1 MSSDEALLDVPSA
14 ILTERRALVLESAL
28 LTFARFGYRKT
39 SMEAVAQAAHISRP
53 GLYFLFSSKEEL
65 FRAAVTQALDADML
79 AIDGILNDDAHPV
92 PVRILEAFDRWA
104 GRYIGPMTRD
114 IATVIEDNPELLGP
128 IAESAPQRFAELI
141 TRALSAKTTDTRPS
155 RASAVAQT
163 LISASIGIKHQVEDR
178 TTYRQRL
185 QVAIDLLVR

>member
-1 MSSDEALLDVPSA
+1 MSSDEALLEVPSA
-14 ILTERRALVLESAL
+14 IRTDRRELVLESAL

-79 AIDGILNDDAHPV
+79 AIDGILNDDAHPL

-114 IATVIEDNPELLGP
+114 IAMVIEDNPELLGP

-141 TRALSAKTTDTRPS
+141 TRALSAETTDTRPS

-163 LISASIGIKHQVEDR
+163 LISA
-178 TTYRQRL
+178 
-185 QVAIDLLVR
+185 

>member
-1 MSSDEALLDVPSA
+1 MGNDEALLEVPSA
-14 ILTERRALVLESAL
+14 IRTDRRELVLESAL

-79 AIDGILNDDAHPV
+79 AIDGILNDDAHPL

-128 IAESAPQRFAELI
+128 IAESAPQRFAELL
-141 TRALSAKTTDTRPS
+141 TSALSAKTTDTRPS

>member
-1 MSSDEALLDVPSA
+1 MSNDEALLEVPSA
-14 ILTERRALVLESAL
+14 IRTQRRALVLESAL

-79 AIDGILNDDAHPV
+79 AIDGILNDDAHPL

-128 IAESAPQRFAELI
+128 IAESAPQRFAELL
-141 TRALSAKTTDTRPS
+141 TSALSAKTTDTGPS

-163 LISASIGIKHQVEDR
+163 LISASIGIKHEVEDR

>member
-1 MSSDEALLDVPSA
+1 MSNDEALLEVPSA
-14 ILTERRALVLESAL
+14 IRTERRALVLESAL

-128 IAESAPQRFAELI
+128 IAESAPQRFAELL
-141 TRALSAKTTDTRPS
+141 TSALSAKTTDTRPS

>member
-1 MSSDEALLDVPSA
+1 MGNDEALLEVPSA
-14 ILTERRALVLESAL
+14 IRTDRRELVLESAL

>member
-1 MSSDEALLDVPSA
+1 MSNDEALLDVPSA
-14 ILTERRALVLESAL
+14 IRTDRRELVLESAL
-28 LTFARFGYRKT
+28 RTFARFGYRKT

-79 AIDGILNDDAHPV
+79 AIDGILNDDAHPL

-128 IAESAPQRFAELI
+128 IAESAPQRFAELL
-141 TRALSAKTTDTRPS
+141 TSALSAKTTDTRPS

>member
-1 MSSDEALLDVPSA
+1 MSSDEALLEVPSA
-14 ILTERRALVLESAL
+14 IRTERRALVLESAL

-128 IAESAPQRFAELI
+128 IAESAPQRFAELL
-141 TRALSAKTTDTRPS
+141 TSALSAKTTDTRPS